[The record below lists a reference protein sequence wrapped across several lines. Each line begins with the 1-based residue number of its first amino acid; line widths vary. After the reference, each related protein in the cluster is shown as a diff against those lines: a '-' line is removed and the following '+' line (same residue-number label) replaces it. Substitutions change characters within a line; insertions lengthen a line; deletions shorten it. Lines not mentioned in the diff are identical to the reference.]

1 MSLRI
6 AIVCPRYEPEWGG
19 VETHVSQLVRRLA
32 SEAEI
37 EVLTQTADDTL
48 PSVERRSGALV
59 RRFKVVAPSANYAWS
74 PSLWTYLARERNS
87 WDVVHAHHYHALP
100 ALGAA
105 LGSVAPLVL
114 TPHFHGTGH
123 TAFRR
128 ALHVVYRPA
137 GRLIVARAQRII
149 CVTAAERRLLADR
162 FPRSARR
169 AVVIPN
175 GVESEPL
182 ATAQPFASAG
192 PLVLVSGRLEAYK
205 HPVAA
210 VDALS
215 LLPAGVTLKITG
227 DGPERAALEHR
238 IRQLRLTDRAQ
249 LLGRVSDDDLRRWM
263 RTARVLVSM
272 SEHEAYGIVLLE
284 ALAAGAG
291 VVASD
296 IPAHRE
302 IAELHGA
309 GRIQL
314 VPVGAPERVVADAI
328 QRQLA
333 SATPSVPVRAL
344 PTWDGAA
351 EATLALYRELAEG
364 ASFSGAGRRPRR
376 HLGPRRP

>member
-1 MSLRI
+1 MSLRV
-6 AIVCPRYEPEWGG
+6 AIVCPHYEPEWGG
-19 VETHVSQLVRRLA
+19 IETHVSQLVRRLA
-32 SEAEI
+32 SEADI
-37 EVLTQTADDTL
+37 EVLTQTSDDSL
-48 PSVERRSGALV
+48 PTVERRVGALV
-59 RRFKVVAPSANYAWS
+59 RRFKVLTPSANYAWA
-74 PSLWTYLARERNS
+74 PELWAYLARQRNS

-105 LGSVAPLVL
+105 LGSVAPVVL

-137 GRLIVARAQRII
+137 GRFLVGRARRII
-149 CVTAAERRLLADR
+149 CVTAAEKRLLGDR

-175 GVESEPL
+175 GVESEPF
-182 ATAQPFASAG
+182 AAAKPYASAG
-192 PLVLVSGRLEAYK
+192 PVVLVSGRLEAYK
-205 HPVAA
+205 HPAAA

-215 LLPAGVTLKITG
+215 LLPAEVSLKITG
-227 DGPERAALEHR
+227 DGPDRRALEQR
-238 IRQLRLTDRAQ
+238 IRQRQLNDRAE
-249 LLGRVSDDDLRRWM
+249 LLGRVSDGDLRRWM

-284 ALAAGAG
+284 ALAAGAS

-302 IAELHGA
+302 IAELYGA
-309 GRIQL
+309 GRILL
-314 VPVGAPERVVADAI
+314 VPVGAPDKVVADAI
-328 QRQLA
+328 RRQLTTTTRSFA
-333 SATPSVPVRAL
+333 VPSL

-351 EATLALYRELAEG
+351 QATLALYRELAED
-364 ASFSGAGRRPRR
+364 SNR
-376 HLGPRRP
+376 